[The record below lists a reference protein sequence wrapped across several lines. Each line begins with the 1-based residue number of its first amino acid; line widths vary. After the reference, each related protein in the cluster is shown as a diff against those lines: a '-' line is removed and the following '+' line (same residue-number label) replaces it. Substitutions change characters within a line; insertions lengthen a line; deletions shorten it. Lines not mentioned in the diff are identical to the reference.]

1 MIGLC
6 FPLVFFFWFSLGNE
20 TKPKRNKTK
29 RKQRKPKENQES
41 TKPQTRGNQR
51 KPHQFALSTRAGT
64 EAVIH
69 ALTAAT
75 QANPAHTV
83 LSVDGIG
90 AYDTI
95 SRESMLRGLMTVPTA
110 NRSLPFVRTF
120 YGQPSQYVW
129 HDDQGRHHLISQAEG
144 GEQGDPLMPALF
156 SLGQSR
162 AVQAIHSQ
170 LHPTEMLL
178 AYLDDIYAVVAPDRV
193 RTVYDVMANELR
205 THTRIQL
212 NSGKARVRNA
222 AGATP
227 PGLEVLGPEVWVGNT
242 TLPREQQGITILG
255 APLGT
260 AEYVAQQLL
269 HSTQS
274 HQALLERIPTVDDL
288 QSAWLLLLFCASPR
302 CNHTLRTTPPQLTQD
317 FATRH
322 DTSVAA
328 CLQTLLGLPD
338 FPATS
343 LATAHLP
350 LPQGG
355 LGLTSATVT
364 AQPAYWASWADTFPV
379 LHQLPSL
386 AGTLLQSLRH
396 PHQPPPA
403 FQAAIDAVR
412 TLEQAGWQPPDW
424 HALTQPVSHPLP
436 NPLEE
441 PLASR
446 GWQHRAVMPIYT
458 TCRNELLTAL
468 DPASRAML
476 ESQTGPFASRT
487 FTTIPSGPEFTYPPD
502 LFRILLLRR
511 LRLPLPLSVRH
522 CRCRRSLDSLG
533 DHRAACATSGALR
546 SRAGP
551 LERAAAR
558 VCREAGARVATNV
571 LVSDLNVSRTNRLDN
586 RRIEVIAHGLPLHNG
601 AQLAVDTTMVSPLT
615 RSGEPRPQGRQ
626 PGSPALRAAR
636 QAKERTYPELVG
648 GARCR
653 LVVLAMEVGG
663 KWSQEAADF
672 LRLLAQPRNRSVI
685 PALRKAAVQASIARW
700 SAMLTMAAQAPFA
713 ASLILQN
720 PGSHTTP
727 DGDMPP
733 LSTLLEHHPGAPP
746 RHHASLFDLEG
757 GPAALDL

>member
-1 MIGLC
+1 M
-6 FPLVFFFWFSLGNE
+6 
-20 TKPKRNKTK
+20 TKVISTTPTHNLLKYCKQLATK
-29 RKQRKPKENQES
+29 K
-41 TKPQTRGNQR
+41 
-51 KPHQFALSTRAGT
+51 
-64 EAVIH
+64 
-69 ALTAAT
+69 
-75 QANPAHTV
+75 
-83 LSVDGIG
+83 
-90 AYDTI
+90 
-95 SRESMLRGLMTVPTA
+95 SR
-110 NRSLPFVRTF
+110 
-120 YGQPSQYVW
+120 
-129 HDDQGRHHLISQAEG
+129 
-144 GEQGDPLMPALF
+144 
-156 SLGQSR
+156 
-162 AVQAIHSQ
+162 
-170 LHPTEMLL
+170 LH
-178 AYLDDIYAVVAPDRV
+178 R
-193 RTVYDVMANELR
+193 
-205 THTRIQL
+205 
-212 NSGKARVRNA
+212 
-222 AGATP
+222 
-227 PGLEVLGPEVWVGNT
+227 
-242 TLPREQQGITILG
+242 
-255 APLGT
+255 
-260 AEYVAQQLL
+260 
-269 HSTQS
+269 
-274 HQALLERIPTVDDL
+274 
-288 QSAWLLLLFCASPR
+288 
-302 CNHTLRTTPPQLTQD
+302 TLRTTPPQLTQD

-350 LPQGG
+350 LSQGG

-379 LHQLPSL
+379 LQHQFPSL

-424 HALTQPVSHPLP
+424 HALMQPVSHPLP

-441 PLASR
+441 PLASQ

-615 RSGEPRPQGRQ
+615 SSGEPRPQGRQ

-648 GARCR
+648 GTRCR

-663 KWSQEAADF
+663 KRSKEAADF
-672 LRLLAQPRNRSVI
+672 LRLLAQARNRSVV

-720 PGSHTTP
+720 PASHTTP

-746 RHHASLFDLEG
+746 PASRLPLR
-757 GPAALDL
+757 P